1 MMAWLYALLASRP
14 VVWLLLF
21 VNAAGTIYG
30 YYWYRYQL
38 ADTPPVFLPFVPD
51 SPTASLFFLSSLW
64 HGFSAGRRRFLK
76 RWLW

>member
-1 MMAWLYALLASRP
+1 MQMMAWLYALLASRP

-51 SPTASLFFLSSLW
+51 SPTASLFFSCRPC
-64 HGFSAGRRRFLK
+64 GMAFRQVGAAF
-76 RWLW
+76 